1 METDLMFPSARLVD
15 PGAIQEALNKIWESL
30 ETTNT
35 TRASLFNLIFYTK
48 KNERAGYVQ
57 KLSQAVI
64 EKFPSRV
71 ILITVDDLATEDSL
85 TTHVSILTSNKGEYD
100 VACDLIQINAS
111 ASNREKIPFILLP
124 HILPDLPV
132 YLLYAED
139 PCLEDPLAA
148 ALAQFAQRWI
158 FDSESTPNLAHFA
171 KSILQYHQTLNTDIA
186 DLNWARI
193 ETWREMLSSAF
204 YSKER
209 VQQLQTAQSLRISY
223 NAQPSTYFSH
233 THIQAFYL
241 QAWLAC
247 QLKWNF
253 QKIECHPE
261 TKAFSI
267 TYDHH
272 KTSVEVLLD
281 PIIDASL
288 PPGLIVDMDL
298 ISLDQTHFFFRRD
311 RRQIHQMTLHVETP
325 TQCLLP
331 SKYIFSKAESGHSLV
346 KEICHRGTSQHF
358 LKTLELIQFIQ
369 DWKE

>member
-1 METDLMFPSARLVD
+1 MLPSTQLVD
-15 PGAIQEALNKIWESL
+15 PGAIQETLNKIWESL

-64 EKFPSRV
+64 ERFPSRV
-71 ILITVDDLATEDSL
+71 ILITVDDQATEDSL
-85 TTHVSILTSNKGEYD
+85 TTHVSILTSSKGEYD
-100 VACDLIQINAS
+100 VACDLIQINAT
-111 ASNREKIPFILLP
+111 ASSQEKIPFILLP

-139 PCLEDPLAA
+139 PAQEDLLAA

-158 FDSESTPNLAHFA
+158 FDSESTTNLAHFA
-171 KSILQYHQTLNTDIA
+171 KGILQYYQTLNTDIA

-193 ETWREMLSSAF
+193 ETWREMLSAAF

-209 VQQLQTAQSLRISY
+209 VQQLQTARSLRISY
-223 NAQPSTYFSH
+223 NAHSSTYFSH

-253 QKIECHPE
+253 QKLHSDPQ
-261 TKAFSI
+261 TKELSLI
-267 TYDHH
+267 YEHN
-272 KTSVEVLLD
+272 KTSIEVVIH
-281 PIIDASL
+281 PIADATL
-288 PPGLIVDMDL
+288 PPGLILDMDL
-298 ISLDQTHFFFRRD
+298 IALDQTHFSFRRD
-311 RRQIHQMTLHVETP
+311 HRQIHQMSLHVETP

-331 SKYIFSKAESGHSLV
+331 SKYIFSKSESGHSLV

-358 LKTLELIQFIQ
+358 LKTLELIQFMDLPQ
-369 DWKE
+369 